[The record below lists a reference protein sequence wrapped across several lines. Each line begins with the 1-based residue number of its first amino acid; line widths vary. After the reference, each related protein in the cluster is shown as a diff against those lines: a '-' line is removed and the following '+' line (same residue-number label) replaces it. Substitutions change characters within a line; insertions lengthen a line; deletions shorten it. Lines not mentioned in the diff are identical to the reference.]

1 MRGLESKELLENCR
15 ICPRRCG
22 VNRLKGEKGFCGALD
37 KIVVAKAFAHRW
49 EEPCISGHKGSGTVF
64 FSGCNLKC
72 VFCQNYRISQEW
84 FGKAVEEK
92 DLVEIFLNLQA
103 KGVHNINLVTPTIYT
118 PQLASALEKAKD
130 KGLTVPVVWNSNAY
144 ENPEMLQMLEG
155 LVDVYLPDLKYCDET
170 PARKYSNA
178 PDYFRCATKAI
189 LEMYRQVGEPVFD
202 EKGIIKRG
210 LIIRHLV
217 LPGLKEDSKKVLGFI
232 KSNLPSG
239 VYVSLM
245 GQYMPCFRT
254 GEFPEI
260 NRPLP
265 KEEYE
270 EVIEYFFELGLENGF
285 AQEEG
290 ADSPKYVPD
299 FDLEGV

>member
-1 MRGLESKELLENCR
+1 MESKELLENCR

-260 NRPLP
+260 NRPLS